1 MIGWRIIY
9 AAIFVA
15 TASLGSLCF
24 YILQPPEVGR
34 LSETSQVLR
43 SESGQIMNL
52 RLTSKGFWREKVV
65 LSELDPDLIRTLIAY
80 EDQRYWTHHGVDPL
94 ALGRA
99 VFDYIKSGKISS
111 GASTLTMQTVRLM
124 NPNLAKR
131 TFTTKLQQ
139 LLAAIRLDAH
149 WSKEAILEAYF
160 TLAPYGGNIEGVS
173 AASEAWFQ
181 KPPNDLRL
189 NEIALLVA
197 LPQSPERRRPDRY
210 PGNAYAAKID
220 VLKKVQGRLSVD
232 DDALNEALVEK
243 LPARLVKPASY
254 APHLADRLTG
264 FTLQGNKTTINEEWQ
279 RQVQNILETKIQ
291 NFPAPI
297 QAAALVVE
305 RQTGNVKAYIGSNEY
320 GSKERKGAN
329 NFLTAV
335 RSPGSTLKPLIYG
348 KALQRNLIKFNEVFN
363 DANFYRGGYNPTNF
377 DNTYT
382 GRVTLKDALLR
393 SLNIPALITLERL
406 DPRVFEA
413 ELKNLINVPFSSD
426 KEAGLSLAVGGF
438 YLTAEQLANLYL
450 MTIDPGTSEHISFSS
465 DRDQKIGAKD
475 AKEAKFLNNRAAEQI
490 MHLLIQNLPNGE
502 RVAFKTGTSFA
513 RHDAWSVQIF
523 KSHIVI
529 SWFGTPDNQPTEILT
544 GRDAAF
550 PLSNE
555 IGLALALKPPE
566 LPKLQLFSA
575 TIPTEEHI
583 ICTTLI
589 DYPEHGA
596 WIKSDNAV
604 IRVIGS
610 QSADWYLNAE
620 KFDASQ
626 KQVQLLEPG
635 IQRLTAKSSECSQT
649 NEFFVEFHMERN

>member
-34 LSETSQVLR
+34 LSETSQVIR
-43 SESGQIMNL
+43 SETGQIMNL

-65 LSELDPDLIRTLIAY
+65 LSELNPDLIRTLIAY
-80 EDQRYWTHHGVDPL
+80 EDQRYWIHHGVDPL

-124 NPNLAKR
+124 DPYLARR
-131 TFTTKLQQ
+131 TFTAKLRQM
-139 LLAAIRLDAH
+139 LAAIRLDAH

-181 KPPNDLRL
+181 KPPKDLRL

-197 LPQSPERRRPDRY
+197 LPQSPESRRPDRY
-210 PGNAYAAKID
+210 PGNAYAAKIG
-220 VLKKVQGRLSVD
+220 VLNKVQGRLNID
-232 DDALNEALVEK
+232 DDALNEALVEQ

-264 FTLQGNKTTINEEWQ
+264 FIFQGNNTTIDEEWQ
-279 RQVQNILETKIQ
+279 KQVQNIVETKIQ
-291 NFPAPI
+291 EFPAPI

-348 KALQRNLIKFNEVFN
+348 KALQRNLIKFNEVFE

-382 GRVTLKDALLR
+382 GRVTLKEALLR
-393 SLNIPALITLERL
+393 SLNIPALITLEKL
-406 DPRVFEA
+406 DPRIFET
-413 ELKNLINVPFSSD
+413 ELKNLINVPFFSD

-438 YLTAEQLANLYL
+438 YLNAEQLASLYL
-450 MTIDPGTSEHISFSS
+450 MAIDPGTSGHISFSPNQSQKTS
-465 DRDQKIGAKD
+465 DQD
-475 AKEAKFLNNRAAEQI
+475 AKFLNIGAAEQI
-490 MHLLIQNLPNGE
+490 MHLLIQDLPNGE

-544 GRDAAF
+544 GREAAF

-555 IGLALALKPPE
+555 IGLALGLKAPE
-566 LPKLQLFSA
+566 VPKLQISNA
-575 TIPTEEHI
+575 DSPPEAGIV
-583 ICTTLI
+583 CTTLI
-589 DYPEHGA
+589 DYPENGA

-604 IRVIGS
+604 ILVIGS
-610 QSADWYLNAE
+610 QTADWYLNAE
-620 KFDASQ
+620 KFDATQ

-635 IQRLTAKSSECSQT
+635 IHRLTAKSSECSQT
-649 NEFFVEFHMERN
+649 NEFFVEFQKGEN

>member
-1 MIGWRIIY
+1 MIGRRIIY
-9 AAIFVA
+9 AAMLVA
-15 TASLGSLCF
+15 TASLGGLGF

-34 LSETSQVLR
+34 LSETSQVIR
-43 SESGQIMNL
+43 SEAGEIMNL
-52 RLTSKGFWREKVV
+52 RLTSKGFWREKVF
-65 LSELDPDLIRTLIAY
+65 LSELDPNLIRTLIAY
-80 EDQRYWTHHGVDPL
+80 EDQRYWKHHGVDPL
-94 ALGRA
+94 ALVRA
-99 VFDYIKSGKISS
+99 IFDYIKSGDISS

-124 NPNLAKR
+124 DPNLARR
-131 TFTTKLQQ
+131 TFTTKLRQM
-139 LLAAIRLDAH
+139 LAAIRLDAH

-181 KPPNDLRL
+181 KPPKDLRL

-210 PGNAYAAKID
+210 PDNAYAAKIG
-220 VLKKVQGRLSVD
+220 VLKKVQGRLSIGD
-232 DDALNEALVEK
+232 GALNEALMEQ
-243 LPARLVKPASY
+243 LPARLVKPKSY

-264 FTLQGNKTTINEEWQ
+264 STLPGNKTTINEEWQ
-279 RQVQNILETKIQ
+279 KQVQSIVEAKIQ

-305 RQTGNVKAYIGSNEY
+305 RRTGNVKAYVGSSEY
-320 GSKERKGAN
+320 KSKERKGAN

-348 KALQRNLIKFNEVFN
+348 KALQRNLIEFNEVFN

-377 DNTYT
+377 SNTYS
-382 GRVTLKDALLR
+382 GKVTLKDALLR
-393 SLNIPALITLERL
+393 SLNIPALITLEKL
-406 DPRVFEA
+406 NPRIFEA
-413 ELKNLINVPFSSD
+413 ELKNLINAPVASD

-438 YLTAEQLANLYL
+438 YLNAEQLASLYL
-450 MTIDPGTSEHISFSS
+450 MAIDPMMSGDISFISGQG
-465 DRDQKIGAKD
+465 QKSGAKD
-475 AKEAKFLNNRAAEQI
+475 ASFLNNQAADQI
-490 MHLLIQNLPNGE
+490 VHLLIQNLPNGE

-513 RHDAWSVQIF
+513 RHDAWSIQIF

-555 IGLALALKPPE
+555 IGLALALKAPE
-566 LPKLQLFSA
+566 IPKIQISNEA
-575 TIPTEEHI
+575 SPTEEGI
-583 ICTTLI
+583 VCTTLI
-589 DYPEHGA
+589 DYPENGA
-596 WIKSDNAV
+596 WIQSDNAV

-610 QSADWYLNAE
+610 QTADWYLNAK

>member
-1 MIGWRIIY
+1 MIGRRIIY
-9 AAIFVA
+9 AAMLVA
-15 TASLGSLCF
+15 TASLGGLCF

-34 LSETSQVLR
+34 LSETSQVIR
-43 SESGQIMNL
+43 SEAGEIMNL
-52 RLTSKGFWREKVV
+52 RLTSKGFWREKVF
-65 LSELDPDLIRTLIAY
+65 LSELDPNLIRTLIAY
-80 EDQRYWTHHGVDPL
+80 EDQRYWQHHGVDPL
-94 ALGRA
+94 ALVRA
-99 VFDYIKSGKISS
+99 IFDYIKSGDISS

-124 NPNLAKR
+124 DPNLARR
-131 TFTTKLQQ
+131 TFTTKLRQM
-139 LLAAIRLDAH
+139 LAAIRLDAH

-181 KPPNDLRL
+181 KPPKDLRL

-210 PGNAYAAKID
+210 PDNAYAAKIG
-220 VLKKVQGRLSVD
+220 VLKKVQGRLSIGD
-232 DDALNEALVEK
+232 GALNEALMEK
-243 LPARLVKPASY
+243 LPARLVKPKSY

-264 FTLQGNKTTINEEWQ
+264 STLPGNKTTINEEWQ
-279 RQVQNILETKIQ
+279 KQVQSIVEAKIQ

-305 RQTGNVKAYIGSNEY
+305 RRTGNVKAYVGSSEY
-320 GSKERKGAN
+320 KSKERKGAN

-348 KALQRNLIKFNEVFN
+348 KALQRNLIEFNEVFN

-377 DNTYT
+377 SNTYS
-382 GRVTLKDALLR
+382 GKVTLKDALLR
-393 SLNIPALITLERL
+393 SLNIPALITLEKL
-406 DPRVFEA
+406 NPRIFEA
-413 ELKNLINVPFSSD
+413 ELKNLINAPVASD
-426 KEAGLSLAVGGF
+426 QEAGLSLAVGGF
-438 YLTAEQLANLYL
+438 YLNAEQLASLYL
-450 MTIDPGTSEHISFSS
+450 MAIDPMMSEGISFISGQG
-465 DRDQKIGAKD
+465 QKSGAKD
-475 AKEAKFLNNRAAEQI
+475 ANFLNNQAAEQI
-490 MHLLIQNLPNGE
+490 VHLLIQNLPNGE

-513 RHDAWSVQIF
+513 RHDAWSIQIF

-555 IGLALALKPPE
+555 IGLALALKAPE
-566 LPKLQLFSA
+566 IPKIKISNEA
-575 TIPTEEHI
+575 SPTEEGI
-583 ICTTLI
+583 VCTTLI
-589 DYPEHGA
+589 DYPENGA

-610 QSADWYLNAE
+610 QTADWYLNAK
-620 KFDASQ
+620 KFDLSQ
-626 KQVQLLEPG
+626 KKVQLLEPG

-649 NEFFVEFHMERN
+649 NEFFVEFQTGGN

>member
-1 MIGWRIIY
+1 MIGWRTIY
-9 AAIFVA
+9 AAFFVA

-34 LSETSQVLR
+34 LSETSQVIR
-43 SESGQIMNL
+43 SETGQIMNL
-52 RLTSKGFWREKVV
+52 RLTSKGFWREKVI

-80 EDQRYWTHHGVDPL
+80 EDQRYWKHHGVDPL

-99 VFDYIKSGKISS
+99 VFDYLKSGKISS

-124 NPNLAKR
+124 DPYLARR
-131 TFTTKLQQ
+131 TSTAKLRQM
-139 LLAAIRLDAH
+139 LAAIRLDAH

-181 KPPNDLRL
+181 KPPKDLTL

-210 PGNAYAAKID
+210 PDNAYAAKIG
-220 VLKKVQGRLSVD
+220 VLNKVQGRLNID
-232 DDALNEALVEK
+232 DNALNEALVEQ

-264 FTLQGNKTTINEEWQ
+264 FILRGNNTTIDEEWQ
-279 RQVQNILETKIQ
+279 KQVQNILETKIQ
-291 NFPAPI
+291 EFPAPI

-382 GRVTLKDALLR
+382 GRVTLKEALLR

-406 DPRVFEA
+406 DPRIFEA
-413 ELKNLINVPFSSD
+413 ELKNLINLPFFSD

-438 YLTAEQLANLYL
+438 YLNAEQLASLYL
-450 MTIDPGTSEHISFSS
+450 MAIDPGTSGHISFSPNQSQKTS
-465 DRDQKIGAKD
+465 DQD
-475 AKEAKFLNNRAAEQI
+475 AKFLNIRAAEQI

-544 GRDAAF
+544 GREAAF

-555 IGLALALKPPE
+555 IGLALGLKAPE
-566 LPKLQLFSA
+566 VPKLQISNGA
-575 TIPTEEHI
+575 SPPEAGIV
-583 ICTTLI
+583 CTTLI
-589 DYPEHGA
+589 DYPENGA

-610 QSADWYLNAE
+610 QTADWYLNAE

-626 KQVQLLEPG
+626 KQVQLTEPG

-649 NEFFVEFHMERN
+649 NEFFVEFQKGEN

>member
-1 MIGWRIIY
+1 MIGWRTIY
-9 AAIFVA
+9 AAFFVA

-34 LSETSQVLR
+34 LSETSQVIR
-43 SESGQIMNL
+43 SETGQIMNL
-52 RLTSKGFWREKVV
+52 RLTSKGFWREKVI

-80 EDQRYWTHHGVDPL
+80 EDQRYWKHHGVDPL

-99 VFDYIKSGKISS
+99 VFDYLKSGKISS

-124 NPNLAKR
+124 DPYLARR
-131 TFTTKLQQ
+131 TFTAKLRQM
-139 LLAAIRLDAH
+139 LAAIRLDAH

-181 KPPNDLRL
+181 KPPKDLRL

-210 PGNAYAAKID
+210 PDNAYAAKIG
-220 VLKKVQGRLSVD
+220 VLNKVQGRLNID
-232 DDALNEALVEK
+232 DDALNEALVEQ

-264 FTLQGNKTTINEEWQ
+264 FILQGNNTTIDEEWQ
-279 RQVQNILETKIQ
+279 KQVQNILETKIQ
-291 NFPAPI
+291 EFPAPI

-382 GRVTLKDALLR
+382 GRVTLKEALLR
-393 SLNIPALITLERL
+393 SLNIPALITLEKL
-406 DPRVFEA
+406 DPRIFEA
-413 ELKNLINVPFSSD
+413 ELKNLINLPFFSD

-438 YLTAEQLANLYL
+438 YLNAEQLASLYL
-450 MTIDPGTSEHISFSS
+450 MAIDPGTSGHISFSPNQSQKTS
-465 DRDQKIGAKD
+465 DQD
-475 AKEAKFLNNRAAEQI
+475 AKFLNIGAAEQI

-544 GRDAAF
+544 GREAAF

-555 IGLALALKPPE
+555 IGLALGLKAPE
-566 LPKLQLFSA
+566 VPKLQIANADSPPEA
-575 TIPTEEHI
+575 GIV
-583 ICTTLI
+583 CTTLI
-589 DYPEHGA
+589 DYPENGA

-610 QSADWYLNAE
+610 QTADWYLNAE

>member
-1 MIGWRIIY
+1 MIGWRTIY

-34 LSETSQVLR
+34 FSETSQVIR
-43 SESGQIMNL
+43 SETGQIMNL
-52 RLTSKGFWREKVV
+52 RLTSKGFWRERVI

-80 EDQRYWTHHGVDPL
+80 EDQRYWKHHGVDPL

-99 VFDYIKSGKISS
+99 VFDYLKSGKISS

-124 NPNLAKR
+124 DPYLARR
-131 TFTTKLQQ
+131 TFTAKLRQM
-139 LLAAIRLDAH
+139 LAAIRLDAH

-181 KPPNDLRL
+181 KPPKDLRL

-210 PGNAYAAKID
+210 PDNAYAAKIG
-220 VLKKVQGRLSVD
+220 VLNKIQGRLNID
-232 DDALNEALVEK
+232 DDAFNEALVEQ
-243 LPARLVKPASY
+243 LPARLIKPASY

-264 FTLQGNKTTINEEWQ
+264 FILQGNNTTIDEEWQ
-279 RQVQNILETKIQ
+279 KQVQNILETKIQ
-291 NFPAPI
+291 EFPAPI
-297 QAAALVVE
+297 QAAALIVE
-305 RQTGNVKAYIGSNEY
+305 RRTGNVKAYVGSSEY
-320 GSKERKGAN
+320 RSEERKGAN

-348 KALQRNLIKFNEVFN
+348 KALQRNLIEFNEVFN

-377 DNTYT
+377 DNTYS
-382 GRVTLKDALLR
+382 GKVTLKEALLR
-393 SLNIPALITLERL
+393 SLNIPALITLEKL
-406 DPRVFEA
+406 NPRIFES
-413 ELKNLINVPFSSD
+413 EIKNLINAPVTSD
-426 KEAGLSLAVGGF
+426 REAGLSLAVGGF
-438 YLTAEQLANLYL
+438 YLNAEQLASLYL
-450 MTIDPGTSEHISFSS
+450 IAIDPGTSRHISFSPNQS
-465 DRDQKIGAKD
+465 QKISD
-475 AKEAKFLNNRAAEQI
+475 QDAKFLNIRAAKQI

-513 RHDAWSVQIF
+513 RHDAWSIQIF
-523 KSHIVI
+523 KSHVVI

-555 IGLALALKPPE
+555 IGLALGLKSPE
-566 LPKLQLFSA
+566 VPKLQISNGASLPEA
-575 TIPTEEHI
+575 GIV
-583 ICTTLI
+583 CTTLI
-589 DYPEHGA
+589 DYPENGA
-596 WIKSDNAV
+596 WIKSDNAI

-610 QSADWYLNAE
+610 QTADWYLNAE

-626 KQVQLLEPG
+626 KQVQVLEPG

-649 NEFFVEFHMERN
+649 NEFFVEFQKEEN

>member
-1 MIGWRIIY
+1 MIGWRTIY

-34 LSETSQVLR
+34 LSETSQVIR
-43 SESGQIMNL
+43 SETGQIMNL
-52 RLTSKGFWREKVV
+52 RLTSKGFWREKVI

-80 EDQRYWTHHGVDPL
+80 EDQRYWKHHGVDPL

-99 VFDYIKSGKISS
+99 VFDYLKSGKISS

-124 NPNLAKR
+124 DPYLARR
-131 TFTTKLQQ
+131 TFTAKLRQM
-139 LLAAIRLDAH
+139 LAAIRLDAH

-181 KPPNDLRL
+181 KPPKDLTL

-210 PGNAYAAKID
+210 PDNAYAAKIG
-220 VLKKVQGRLSVD
+220 VLNKVQGRLNID
-232 DDALNEALVEK
+232 DNALNEALVEQ

-264 FTLQGNKTTINEEWQ
+264 FIFQGNNTTIDEEWQ
-279 RQVQNILETKIQ
+279 KQVQNILETKIQ
-291 NFPAPI
+291 EFPAPI

-382 GRVTLKDALLR
+382 GRVTLKEALLR

-406 DPRVFEA
+406 DPRIFEA
-413 ELKNLINVPFSSD
+413 ELKNLINLPFFSD

-438 YLTAEQLANLYL
+438 YLNAEQLASLYL
-450 MTIDPGTSEHISFSS
+450 MAIDPGTSGHISFSPNQSQKTS
-465 DRDQKIGAKD
+465 DQD
-475 AKEAKFLNNRAAEQI
+475 AKFLNIGAAEQI

-544 GRDAAF
+544 GREAAF

-555 IGLALALKPPE
+555 IGLALGLKAPE
-566 LPKLQLFSA
+566 VPKLQIANADSPPEA
-575 TIPTEEHI
+575 GIV
-583 ICTTLI
+583 CTTLI
-589 DYPEHGA
+589 DYPENGA

-610 QSADWYLNAE
+610 QTADWYLNAE

-649 NEFFVEFHMERN
+649 NEFFVEFQKGEN

>member
-1 MIGWRIIY
+1 MIGWRTIY
-9 AAIFVA
+9 AAFFVA

-34 LSETSQVLR
+34 LSETSQVIR
-43 SESGQIMNL
+43 SETGQIMNL
-52 RLTSKGFWREKVV
+52 RLTSKGFWREKVI

-80 EDQRYWTHHGVDPL
+80 EDQRYWKHHGVDPL

-99 VFDYIKSGKISS
+99 VFDYLKSGKISS

-124 NPNLAKR
+124 DPYLARR
-131 TFTTKLQQ
+131 TFTAKLRQM
-139 LLAAIRLDAH
+139 LAAIRLDAH

-181 KPPNDLRL
+181 KPPKDLTL

-210 PGNAYAAKID
+210 PDNAYAAKIG
-220 VLKKVQGRLSVD
+220 VLNKVQGRLNID
-232 DDALNEALVEK
+232 DNALNEALVEQ

-264 FTLQGNKTTINEEWQ
+264 FILQGNNTTIDEEWQ
-279 RQVQNILETKIQ
+279 KQVQNILETKIQ
-291 NFPAPI
+291 EFPAPI

-382 GRVTLKDALLR
+382 GRVTLKEALLR

-406 DPRVFEA
+406 DPRIFEA
-413 ELKNLINVPFSSD
+413 ELKNLINLPFFSD

-438 YLTAEQLANLYL
+438 YLNAEQLASLYL
-450 MTIDPGTSEHISFSS
+450 MAIDPGTSGHISFSPNQSQKTS
-465 DRDQKIGAKD
+465 DQD
-475 AKEAKFLNNRAAEQI
+475 AKFLNIGAAEQI

-544 GRDAAF
+544 GREAAF

-555 IGLALALKPPE
+555 IGLALGLKAPE
-566 LPKLQLFSA
+566 VPKLQISNGA
-575 TIPTEEHI
+575 SPPEAGIV
-583 ICTTLI
+583 CTTLI
-589 DYPEHGA
+589 DYPENGA

-610 QSADWYLNAE
+610 QTADWYLNAE

-626 KQVQLLEPG
+626 KQVQVLEPG

-649 NEFFVEFHMERN
+649 NEFFVEFQKGEN

>member
-1 MIGWRIIY
+1 MNGRRIIY
-9 AAIFVA
+9 AALLVA
-15 TASLGSLCF
+15 TASLGGLCF
-24 YILQPPEVGR
+24 YILRPPDLGR
-34 LSETSQVLR
+34 LSETSQVIR
-43 SESGQIMNL
+43 SETGEIINL
-52 RLTSKGFWREKVV
+52 RLTSKGFWREKVF
-65 LSELDPDLIRTLIAY
+65 LSDLDPDLIRTLIAY

-94 ALGRA
+94 ALVRA
-99 VFDYIKSGKISS
+99 TFDYVKSGEISS

-124 NPNLAKR
+124 DPNLARR

-139 LLAAIRLDAH
+139 MLAAIRLDAH
-149 WSKEAILEAYF
+149 WSKETILEAYF

-210 PGNAYAAKID
+210 PDNAYAAKIG
-220 VLKKVQGRLSVD
+220 VLKKVQGRLGID
-232 DDALNEALVEK
+232 GDALNEAIVEQ

-264 FTLQGNKTTINEEWQ
+264 STLHGNKTTINEEWQ
-279 RQVQNILETKIQ
+279 KQVQNIVETKIQ
-291 NFPAPI
+291 KFPAPI

-305 RQTGNVKAYIGSNEY
+305 RQTGNVKAYVGSSEY
-320 GSKERKGAN
+320 GSKERKGGN

-348 KALQRNLIKFNEVFN
+348 KALQRNLIEFNEVFN

-377 DNTYT
+377 DNTYS
-382 GRVTLKDALLR
+382 GKVTLKDALLR
-393 SLNIPALITLERL
+393 SLNIPALITLEKL
-406 DPRVFEA
+406 DPRIFEA
-413 ELKNLINVPFSSD
+413 ELTNLINAPATAD

-438 YLTAEQLANLYL
+438 YLNAEQLASLYL
-450 MTIDPGTSEHISFSS
+450 MAINPEMSGRMTFSS
-465 DRDQKIGAKD
+465 GLDQNID
-475 AKEAKFLNNRAAEQI
+475 DTDAKFLNIQAAEQI
-490 MHLLIQNLPNGE
+490 LHLLIQNLPNGE

-523 KSHIVI
+523 KSHVVI

-555 IGLALALKPPE
+555 IGLALALKAPE
-566 LPKLQLFSA
+566 VPKLEISNETA
-575 TIPTEEHI
+575 PTEKDI
-583 ICTTLI
+583 DCTTLI

-596 WIKSDNAV
+596 WIKSDNAI

-610 QSADWYLNAE
+610 QKADWYLNAI

-626 KQVQLLEPG
+626 KQIQLLKPG
-635 IQRLTAKSSECSQT
+635 IQRLTAKFSECSQT
-649 NEFFVEFHMERN
+649 NEFFVEFQMEEN

>member
-1 MIGWRIIY
+1 MIGRRIIY
-9 AAIFVA
+9 AAMLVA
-15 TASLGSLCF
+15 TASLGGLCF

-34 LSETSQVLR
+34 LSETSQVIR
-43 SESGQIMNL
+43 SEAGEIMNL
-52 RLTSKGFWREKVV
+52 RLTSKGFWREKVF
-65 LSELDPDLIRTLIAY
+65 LSELDPNLIRTLIAY
-80 EDQRYWTHHGVDPL
+80 EDQRYWKHHGVDPL
-94 ALGRA
+94 ALVRA
-99 VFDYIKSGKISS
+99 IFDYIKSGDISS

-124 NPNLAKR
+124 DPNLARR
-131 TFTTKLQQ
+131 TFTTKLRQM
-139 LLAAIRLDAH
+139 LAAIRLDAH

-181 KPPNDLRL
+181 KPPKDLRL

-210 PGNAYAAKID
+210 PDNAYAAKIG
-220 VLKKVQGRLSVD
+220 VLKKVQGRLSIGD
-232 DDALNEALVEK
+232 GALNEALMEQ
-243 LPARLVKPASY
+243 LPARLVKPKSY

-264 FTLQGNKTTINEEWQ
+264 STLPGNKTTINEEWQ
-279 RQVQNILETKIQ
+279 KQVQNIVEAKIQ

-297 QAAALVVE
+297 QAAALIVE
-305 RQTGNVKAYIGSNEY
+305 RRTGHVKAYVGSSEY
-320 GSKERKGAN
+320 KSKERKGAN

-348 KALQRNLIKFNEVFN
+348 KALQRNLIEFNEVFN

-377 DNTYT
+377 SNTYS
-382 GRVTLKDALLR
+382 GKVTLKDALLR
-393 SLNIPALITLERL
+393 SLNIPALITLEKL
-406 DPRVFEA
+406 NPRIFEA
-413 ELKNLINVPFSSD
+413 ELKNLINAPVASD

-438 YLTAEQLANLYL
+438 YLNAEQLASLYL
-450 MTIDPGTSEHISFSS
+450 MAIDPMMSEGISFISGQG
-465 DRDQKIGAKD
+465 QKSGAKD
-475 AKEAKFLNNRAAEQI
+475 ASFLNNQAADQI
-490 MHLLIQNLPNGE
+490 VHLLIQNLPNGE

-513 RHDAWSVQIF
+513 RHDAWSIQIF

-555 IGLALALKPPE
+555 IGLALALKAPE
-566 LPKLQLFSA
+566 IPKIQISNEA
-575 TIPTEEHI
+575 SPTEEGI
-583 ICTTLI
+583 VCTTLI
-589 DYPEHGA
+589 DYPENGA

-610 QSADWYLNAE
+610 QTADWYLNAK